1 MHKASYQY
9 YVELLQV
16 ANQVLVL
23 LVCTE
28 NLGMLAYLFTYIH
41 NTVTKFILA
50 VNLQLSSSF
59 FLDLGSAMDKI
70 HDTKHRHK
78 WSLSVHFHHVP

>member
-28 NLGMLAYLFTYIH
+28 KLGMLAYLFTYIH

-78 WSLSVHFHHVP
+78 WSLSVHFDHVP